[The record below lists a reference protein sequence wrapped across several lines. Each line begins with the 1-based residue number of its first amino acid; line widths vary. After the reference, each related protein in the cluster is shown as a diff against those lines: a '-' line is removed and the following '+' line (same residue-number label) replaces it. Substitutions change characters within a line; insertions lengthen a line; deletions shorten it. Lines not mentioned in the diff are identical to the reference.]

1 MQFTRTSGRMAC
13 ISAAL
18 IALFFYSGAQAYD
31 LTEMYPDRR
40 AMDAANKSVH
50 KGKMDQAVKRYLEAA
65 AYGNKEAQK
74 MVGLSYLDGSGVK
87 QDSAKACAWLQ
98 LASSTG
104 ERRLVSAYDDLA
116 GKLGQDDLA
125 SAEKEFNKLQ
135 KKYSDQS
142 ALKKRK
148 KWVRRELKDSA
159 GSGASR
165 PSSNTRVSISLRPG
179 RMTTITYGEL
189 SDALDSY
196 VTDFEKKLK
205 SADS

>member
-1 MQFTRTSGRMAC
+1 MQSNRTSGRMAF

-18 IALFFYSGAQAYD
+18 MALFFYGGVQAYD
-31 LTEMYPDRR
+31 LTEMYPDKR
-40 AMDAANKSVH
+40 AMDAANKNVH

-87 QDSAKACAWLQ
+87 QDSAKACAWLR
-98 LASSTG
+98 LASTTG

-116 GKLGQDDLA
+116 GKLGQDDLDA
-125 SAEKEFNKLQ
+125 AEKEFNKLQ

-159 GSGASR
+159 GSGASSRQSTGKLSCRRIR
-165 PSSNTRVSISLRPG
+165 PVASPR
-179 RMTTITYGEL
+179 TTIV
-189 SDALDSY
+189 A
-196 VTDFEKKLK
+196 
-205 SADS
+205 A